1 MHKEFVKK
9 PSEKKIAENAMDK
22 FAVIDT
28 ETNSS
33 NEVMSIGVVVADSE
47 TKEEIDSVYY
57 IIDPEYKE
65 GGMYA
70 NELRLVSQRG
80 GA

>member
-22 FAVIDT
+22 FVVIDT

-47 TKEEIDSVYY
+47 TKEKIDSV
-57 IIDPEYKE
+57 
-65 GGMYA
+65 
-70 NELRLVSQRG
+70 
-80 GA
+80 